1 MTTPS
6 ESYRNL
12 EQRILTDKAMSDTER
27 ETVCEQIMDL
37 WGQLSPEE
45 QLAANTRIAGKL
57 SDTAVATIAQNLSGL
72 DSHAAI
78 QTLHPSPMADEG
90 GKPRGLPR
98 LNPQFEA
105 ALLER
110 LQFDDDV
117 PELRTGYLPVGSKP
131 AVPVQVPAGCLN
143 LALVGAMLEQ
153 ASTDTLH
160 EINQLVD
167 QQRAPIHA
175 LLIAQEEQHST
186 ALMLSPEQV
195 TELVEQT
202 SRQYAPEPVGYK
214 RGQFPAL
221 RSITVPEGTLLQ
233 APVSQLQTWAYRA
246 VATTQGRRSLVPVL
260 AEQVR
265 TELARMLVGKNRGQL
280 LISLTKLDDPVA
292 EAEYTVL
299 LTNATDTSHEFP
311 LIQTAARVLAESL
324 FEDLSDSLTV
334 AHANHMRLFVSTVD
348 RYDLRR
354 VGWSVSV
361 AQQ

>member
-6 ESYRNL
+6 ESYHNL
-12 EQRILTDKAMSDTER
+12 EARILTDKGMSDTER
-27 ETVCEQIMDL
+27 EAVCGQIMDL

-45 QLAANTRIAGKL
+45 QLAANTRIAGTL
-57 SDTAVATIAQNLSGL
+57 SDTAVATIAQKLSGL
-72 DSHAAI
+72 PDGQVV
-78 QTLHPSPMADEG
+78 QTVHPSPMADED

-131 AVPVQVPAGCLN
+131 AVPVAVPAGCLN

-153 ASTDTLH
+153 ASTETKQ
-160 EINQLVD
+160 EIECLVD
-167 QQRAPIHA
+167 QQRAPIHQ
-175 LLIAQEEQHST
+175 LLIAQEEQAT
-186 ALMLSPEQV
+186 ALMLSPQQV

-202 SRQYAPEPVGYK
+202 SRQYAPEPTGYK
-214 RGQFPAL
+214 RGQLPAL
-221 RSITVPEGTLLQ
+221 REVTVPEATMLQ

-246 VATTQGRRSLVPVL
+246 VATTVGRRSLVPVL

-280 LISLTKLDDPVA
+280 LVSIAKLEDPIA

-299 LTNATDTSHEFP
+299 LTNATDTNPEFP
-311 LIQTAARVLAESL
+311 MIQTAARSLAESL
-324 FEDLSDSLTV
+324 FEDLSDSLTM
-334 AHANHMRLFVSTVD
+334 AHANHMRLFVSTID